1 MNRRINSSNNNNNNN
16 SSLKHSKSLADTTIG
31 TVSTDKESEQTITTT
46 SKEETRD
53 VKNDLTEQVSKDTA
67 RVPQNQENFSNEI
80 VSKAHQ
86 HGFNETNHQTIATT
100 TTKDTGVKQH
110 EITGNLVNH
119 TISLVLYLLKNE

>member
-1 MNRRINSSNNNNNNN
+1 MLRNDP
-16 SSLKHSKSLADTTIG
+16 LQLIG
-31 TVSTDKESEQTITTT
+31 LGK
-46 SKEETRD
+46 RL
-53 VKNDLTEQVSKDTA
+53 LTEQVSKDTA
-67 RVPQNQENFSNEI
+67 RVAQNQGNCSNEI

-119 TISLVLYLLKNE
+119 TISLVFYLLKNE